1 MTPVKIDKSVI
12 YRMEIRELKDEIARL
27 KEQVSKYDKVRF
39 EHARLKKVEARLGA
53 DIGLI
58 EQIDELEAK
67 LDLVQVEN
75 ARLKAL
81 LDTTRENAQ
90 TQIFDLQQEIGK
102 FKKML
107 SEVVDDE

>member
-1 MTPVKIDKSVI
+1 MCDMTD
-12 YRMEIRELKDEIARL
+12 EINKQSMEIARL

-39 EHARLKKVEARLGA
+39 EHARLKKIEERLGA

-75 ARLKAL
+75 
-81 LDTTRENAQ
+81 D
-90 TQIFDLQQEIGK
+90 K
-102 FKKML
+102 FKQML
-107 SEVVDDE
+107 TGVLDDDE

>member
-1 MTPVKIDKSVI
+1 MIDYWISLANK
-12 YRMEIRELKDEIARL
+12 EL
-27 KEQVSKYDKVRF
+27 
-39 EHARLKKVEARLGA
+39 VEARREIAQL
-53 DIGLI
+53 
-58 EQIDELEAK
+58 QS
-67 LDLVQVEN
+67 
-75 ARLKAL
+75 L

>member
-1 MTPVKIDKSVI
+1 MRMTSDYILEIDGVEYETVFGLFKAYNERI
-12 YRMEIRELKDEIARL
+12 EEIARL
-27 KEQVSKYDKVRF
+27 KKIE
-39 EHARLKKVEARLGA
+39 ERLGA

-75 ARLKAL
+75 GELKEL
-81 LDTTRENAQ
+81 LHTTRENAQ
-90 TQIFDLQQEIGK
+90 SQIFEL
-102 FKKML
+102 KKML